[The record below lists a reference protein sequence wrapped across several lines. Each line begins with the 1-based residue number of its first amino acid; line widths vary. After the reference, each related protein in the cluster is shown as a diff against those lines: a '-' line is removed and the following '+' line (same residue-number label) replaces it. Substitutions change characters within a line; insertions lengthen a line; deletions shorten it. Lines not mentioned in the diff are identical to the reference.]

1 MLKYILNR
9 ILQGLVVMWAVMT
22 AVFLGLRAIPGDPV
36 RIALG
41 IHAPEESVVALRQE
55 LGLDQ
60 PLYIQYIEWMLD
72 VIMLDFGRSIT
83 SGQQISVL
91 LARSIPITLSIGV
104 VAILIGL
111 FIAIPAGIIS
121 ATKKH
126 QLEDYIATIIAF
138 LGLSMPAFF
147 FGIVLATVFGGW
159 LRLVPTYGYSPLS
172 EGVWTWFKHIILPAI
187 AVGTPYG
194 AIVMRMMRSSLLEV
208 MNAQYMRTAKAKGLH
223 PRVALFKHAM
233 QNAFMPVVT
242 VAGIQIAI
250 IFVGSVTVEIVFGIR
265 GLGRLLVNSML
276 NHDYTVVQAVILVVA
291 AIMIGMNL
299 LVDILYTFINP
310 KIKY

>member
-291 AIMIGMNL
+291 AVMIGMNL